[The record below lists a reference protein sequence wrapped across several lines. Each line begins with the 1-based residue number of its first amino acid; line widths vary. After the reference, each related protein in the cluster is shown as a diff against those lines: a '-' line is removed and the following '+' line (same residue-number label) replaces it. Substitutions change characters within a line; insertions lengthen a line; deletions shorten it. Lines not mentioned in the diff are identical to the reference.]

1 MSLSAQTKV
10 LRFTRKYDFKV
21 GAEKDIKV
29 DVRVIAATKKRFENK
44 LPKAVFVRI
53 YIIDWL

>member
-10 LRFTRKYDFKV
+10 LRFTRKYDYKV

-29 DVRVIAATKKRFENK
+29 DVRVIAAKIKRFEANCRRS
-44 LPKAVFVRI
+44 FS
-53 YIIDWL
+53 